1 VATGAD
7 SVALLA
13 TIMLIR
19 KFPSFSP
26 ELEITGRSP

>member
-1 VATGAD
+1 VTTGAD

-19 KFPSFSP
+19 KFPSCSP
-26 ELEITGRSP
+26 EVEITGRSP